1 VKILIIK
8 LGALGDV
15 VMATPIIRQI
25 QRHHGNAAIC
35 LLTTPPY
42 AALFKHWQDLSV
54 QSMERPGPGNLL
66 RMIRWVRAERIER
79 VYDLQSNDRSAILCA
94 LSGIRERAGN
104 HPRYPYTLHPPDPYL
119 GQCHIFDRHNQLLA
133 SAGIEPAEPQPW
145 LPLSAA
151 EEGRVARW
159 IAGHGMTTR
168 QFVLLHA
175 GTSPRRPEKRWPYFG
190 EIGQRLSAAGF
201 VPIWLG
207 AKPDRELNK
216 TLAARC
222 GIDAT
227 SAFDLLELAAL
238 GRHAAFALTNDS
250 GPMHV
255 LSCAG
260 IPVYA
265 CFGPSDPRRNHAL
278 GQGQRV
284 LRPADGSHDL
294 ARLSADEVWDRLSND
309 GRLSAAG

>member
-1 VKILIIK
+1 MKILIIK

-25 QRHHGNAAIC
+25 QRHHGNAAIY
-35 LLTTPPY
+35 LLTTPAY
-42 AALFKHWQDLSV
+42 EALFKHWEGLAV
-54 QSMERPGPGNLL
+54 QSIERRGLGNLL
-66 RMIRWVRAERIER
+66 RMIRWVRAERFDW
-79 VYDLQSNDRSAILCA
+79 VYDLQSNDRSALLCA
-94 LSGIRERAGN
+94 LSGICERIGN

-133 SAGIEPAEPQPW
+133 SAGIGPAEPKPW

-151 EEGRVARW
+151 EEDKAARW
-159 IAGHGMTTR
+159 IAGHGLTTR

-175 GTSPRRPEKRWPYFG
+175 GASLKRPEKRWPYFG
-190 EIGQRLSAAGF
+190 EIGLRLSAAGLIP
-201 VPIWLG
+201 VWLG

-227 SAFDLLELAAL
+227 SMFDPLELIAL

-278 GQGQRV
+278 GQRQCV
-284 LRPADGSHDL
+284 LRPTDGSRDL
-294 ARLSADEVWDRLSND
+294 ARLPADEVWERLSND
-309 GRLSAAG
+309 GRLSVSE